1 MPKKENYMSEEV
13 NKTEGKTLPGVEQ
26 QDLSNALEELVRRV
40 ISGMPAASERQS
52 SGLTKDEEELMRDIN
67 ERLTGKEPISV
78 AFPECSDVMLSLINP
93 SKPDIDPKTGK
104 DEITDFFNDYFMF
117 CDHTVITN
125 DAALD
130 GVLDPK
136 LLDCTG
142 KWFQGVE
149 PSNCGDI
156 IVNEIGG
163 TTSFPPRFPPF
174 WCLPPSCVKLAGNRH
189 LYPVFTNSPFPNSR
203 IRRLFTADVMWLFWF
218 DRMGIFKI
226 LGAILD
232 DFAIKGKIPFS
243 NGSVNASG
251 PIKDDILAIVL
262 EAMVRKTETGAS
274 STVRRRNISYRRSI
288 GWILEEGRK
297 LELDTVVNTAFS
309 KLFHELIQKTLVFY
323 KDKTLAT
330 AIQGITAPNA
340 KTSVATLTA
349 IKDTIDLLKR
359 AFEQFDYGRNYSNT
373 LSGIVWAVAAL
384 GLIRDLRTTLGIP
397 PEYNTPDKYIPAA
410 YDILVMGSSGRS
422 SESNRYD
429 VHRDLAENARAILLD
444 LEVINHQDASIGG
457 ELELWL
463 SIIEGSIEGYRTA
476 YRSLTGIDLG
486 SPGMPNIEQ
495 QV

>member
-13 NKTEGKTLPGVEQ
+13 NKTEGKTVQGLEQ

-40 ISGMPAASERQS
+40 IGGMPAASERQS

-93 SKPDIDPKTGK
+93 SKPEIDPKTKK

-117 CDHTVITN
+117 CDHTVIVD

-130 GVLDPK
+130 EVLDPK

-142 KWFQGVE
+142 KWFKGVE
-149 PSNCGDI
+149 PSNCGYV
-156 IVNEIGG
+156 VNEING
-163 TTSFPPRFPPF
+163 SKNFPPRFPPF

-189 LYPVFTNSPFPNSR
+189 LYPVLATYDGS

-251 PIKDDILAIVL
+251 SVKIKDDLLAIVL

-309 KLFHELIQKTLVFY
+309 KLFHEFIQKTLVFY

-373 LSGIVWAVAAL
+373 LSGIVWVVAAL
-384 GLIRDLRTTLGIP
+384 GLIRELRTTLGIP
-397 PEYNTPDKYIPAA
+397 SEYNTPDKYIPAA

-444 LEVINHQDASIGG
+444 LEVIDHQDARIGG
-457 ELELWL
+457 ELEIWL

-486 SPGMPNIEQ
+486 APGMPNIEQ